1 VAPRSTEDENVG
13 MLDDVCLHE
22 LAERLTSVE
31 GVVGV
36 VLGGSRA
43 RGDHGPDSDV
53 DLGLYYRP
61 PLDVAALRALA
72 QEVTGADVEVTEPGA
87 WGPWVDGGA
96 WLSLGGTA
104 VDWIYR
110 DLDRVRASAE
120 DARAGRF
127 EFHFQV
133 GHPLGV
139 PSFIYA
145 GELALGVVL
154 RDPSGELTAL
164 QRVVSTYPP
173 ALRRAAVGYLWEASF
188 SLDNARKAV
197 ARADTTYIAGCLFRA
212 VELCAHAVHAHQ
224 GRWLVNEKG
233 AVASAGRLI
242 TAPADFTR
250 RAQSIVAHLGDDPVD
265 LRAAIA
271 AASTLLDD
279 VRAACEDSG
288 S

>member
-1 VAPRSTEDENVG
+1 MAHYSVTDDDGG
-13 MLDDVCLHE
+13 MLDDARLRE
-22 LAERLTSVE
+22 LAQRLVAVP

-36 VLGGSRA
+36 ALGGSRA

-61 PLDVAALRALA
+61 PLDVAGLRVLA
-72 QEVTGADVEVTEPGA
+72 RQVTGEDVDVTEPGA

-96 WLSLGGTA
+96 WLSIEGTA

-110 DLDRVRASAE
+110 DLDRVQASCD

-139 PSFIYA
+139 PDFAYA

-154 RDPSGELTAL
+154 ADPSAQLAAL
-164 QRVVSTYPP
+164 QREVAVYPP
-173 ALRRAAVGYLWEASF
+173 ALRAAVVDRLGEAGF
-188 SLDNARKAV
+188 SLDSACKAV
-197 ARADTTYIAGCLFRA
+197 SRADTTYVAGCLFR
-212 VELCAHAVHAHQ
+212 VMELCAHAVHAHS

-233 AVASAGRLI
+233 AVASAGRLAA
-242 TAPADFTR
+242 APEDFTR
-250 RAQSIVAHLGDDPVD
+250 RAQEAMARLGDDPAQ
-265 LRAAIA
+265 LQAAIT
-271 AASTLLDD
+271 AASALLDEVRTACDD
-279 VRAACEDSG
+279 VRP
-288 S
+288 